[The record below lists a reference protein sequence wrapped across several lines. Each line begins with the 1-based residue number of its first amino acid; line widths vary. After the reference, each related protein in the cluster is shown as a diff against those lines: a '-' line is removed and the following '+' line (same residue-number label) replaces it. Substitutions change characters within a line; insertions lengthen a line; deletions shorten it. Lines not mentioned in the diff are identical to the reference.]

1 MKRLGIIRR
10 AALIAAAAAAII
22 CQSAF
27 ATFAK
32 GTDTNYS
39 QVNGEVAA
47 GARKKYTK
55 LRGKGRDAVTLMVYM
70 IGSDLESRNGMATAD
85 LNEMVYSGL
94 NNNKVNVIVETGGC
108 RRWRNSVINAKKLQ
122 RWAVNGQGIALL
134 EENRQAPMTDEDEL
148 ADFIRFCA
156 KKAPADRRK
165 KVLPRK
171 AKARLWS
178 FTPKAEILPPMIP
191 RFRKKQQTGSLL
203 PLTSSRMRITH
214 TTKRS

>member
-22 CQSAF
+22 CQSA
-27 ATFAK
+27 FAK

-108 RRWRNSVINAKKLQ
+108 RRWRN
-122 RWAVNGQGIALL
+122 
-134 EENRQAPMTDEDEL
+134 
-148 ADFIRFCA
+148 
-156 KKAPADRRK
+156 
-165 KVLPRK
+165 
-171 AKARLWS
+171 
-178 FTPKAEILPPMIP
+178 
-191 RFRKKQQTGSLL
+191 
-203 PLTSSRMRITH
+203 
-214 TTKRS
+214 